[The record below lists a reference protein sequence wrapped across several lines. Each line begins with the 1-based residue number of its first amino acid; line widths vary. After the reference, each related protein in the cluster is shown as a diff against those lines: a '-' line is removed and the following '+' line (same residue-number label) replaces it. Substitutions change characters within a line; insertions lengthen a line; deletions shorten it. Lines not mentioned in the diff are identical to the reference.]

1 MTKRAVLLK
10 ALASMPSDLGRVLQG
25 VDEAEAR
32 QRPTLGERSII
43 EILSSLV
50 DAETRFLDQM
60 QAVIHEE
67 QPLLSATR
75 QAETSD
81 ELDISL
87 EALVERAKKART
99 ETLTFLEGLSPGD
112 WQRKA
117 VHETWGETR
126 LRFLV
131 QHLVDHDTQCLSQL
145 AGTRQKLR
153 STAAIHGVPHL
164 DPAPSGPYGYVRPR
178 PPGADLN
185 LDSEVKNERQRTRKW
200 PRKRR
205 RGN

>member
-10 ALASMPSDLGRVLQG
+10 ALASMPSDLERVLKG
-25 VDEAEAR
+25 VDTAAAR
-32 QRPTLGERSII
+32 RQPTPGESSII
-43 EILSSLV
+43 EILTGLI

-60 QAVIHEE
+60 RAVVHEE
-67 QPLLSATR
+67 QPLLPALR
-75 QAETSD
+75 QAETGYA
-81 ELDISL
+81 LDSSP
-87 EALVERAKKART
+87 EALIERAKMART
-99 ETLTFLEGLSPGD
+99 ETLAFLEGLSTGD

-117 VHETWGETR
+117 VHETLGETR
-126 LRFLV
+126 LRFLA

-153 STAAIHGVPHL
+153 STAAIHGATHV
-164 DPAPSGPYGYVRPR
+164 DPAPSGPYGDVRTGR
-178 PPGADLN
+178 PGADLN

>member
-10 ALASMPSDLGRVLQG
+10 ALASMPSDLGRVLKG
-25 VDEAEAR
+25 VDAAEAR
-32 QRPTLGERSII
+32 RRPTPGERSII
-43 EILSSLV
+43 DLLKRLVEAEAYFLGQIRDVVCEERPSLPALRHDEARDDLDMSLDALIERV
-50 DAETRFLDQM
+50 KMARAETL
-60 QAVIHEE
+60 A
-67 QPLLSATR
+67 
-75 QAETSD
+75 
-81 ELDISL
+81 
-87 EALVERAKKART
+87 
-99 ETLTFLEGLSPGD
+99 FLEGLSPGD

-145 AGTRQKLR
+145 AGTRQRLR
-153 STAAIHGVPHL
+153 APAALDRAPFL
-164 DPAPSGPYGYVRPR
+164 DPAPSVSYGDVRSR
-178 PPGADLN
+178 PPGGDLN
-185 LDSEVKNERQRTRKW
+185 LDSEEKNERRTRNW